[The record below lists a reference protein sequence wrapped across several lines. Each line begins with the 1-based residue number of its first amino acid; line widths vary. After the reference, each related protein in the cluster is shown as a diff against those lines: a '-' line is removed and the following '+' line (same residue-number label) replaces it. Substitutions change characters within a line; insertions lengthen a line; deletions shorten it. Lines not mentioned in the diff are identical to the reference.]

1 MRPSQL
7 ASVSIRNQVPWK
19 LDDKETMRQLR
30 CTGMLQAVRIR
41 AAGYS
46 HREPHATFLHRFGR
60 LLPAHAPPPPPP
72 PPSPPPPPPAL
83 EAASAEGAAPNEQPW
98 SDGGPVLR
106 RPWWSN
112 SVTHRQGAVEEQAE
126 KATTEESTAPDAAA
140 PLDAAAAAGAVGA
153 AEGGAAGTARL
164 LSGLCALVGLGDEQ
178 WQCGATKVFLRGEL
192 SAGAPQKDPAQAQRS
207 SLPPRPTHLLSWRG
221 VRSSREA
228 ASLPPARCGAH
239 AAARPQASS
248 TARPSPTTAH

>member
-153 AEGGAAGTARL
+153 AEGGAAGAARL

-207 SLPPRPTHLLSWRG
+207 SLPPLPTHLLS
-221 VRSSREA
+221 
-228 ASLPPARCGAH
+228 
-239 AAARPQASS
+239 
-248 TARPSPTTAH
+248 